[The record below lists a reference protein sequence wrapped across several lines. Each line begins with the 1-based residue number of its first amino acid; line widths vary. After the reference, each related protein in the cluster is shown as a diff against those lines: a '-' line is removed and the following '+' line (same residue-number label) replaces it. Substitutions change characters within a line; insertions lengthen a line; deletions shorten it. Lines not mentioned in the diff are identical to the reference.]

1 MGHLCWH
8 VEIAG
13 ERQEKMRCRQY
24 SRGTEALVHAYISS
38 FNSRSCVS
46 FYPAI
51 GVLHFFLLKLIGIEC
66 LSLTIQGFLNI
77 QSYYVAHIRYMGV
90 IL

>member
-13 ERQEKMRCRQY
+13 ESQEKMRPRQY
-24 SRGTEALVHAYISS
+24 PRGTKPLVHAYISS

-51 GVLHFFLLKLIGIEC
+51 GVLHFFLLKLVGIEC
-66 LSLTIQGFLNI
+66 LSPTIQGFLNI
-77 QSYYVAHIRYMGV
+77 QSYYVAQIR
-90 IL
+90 